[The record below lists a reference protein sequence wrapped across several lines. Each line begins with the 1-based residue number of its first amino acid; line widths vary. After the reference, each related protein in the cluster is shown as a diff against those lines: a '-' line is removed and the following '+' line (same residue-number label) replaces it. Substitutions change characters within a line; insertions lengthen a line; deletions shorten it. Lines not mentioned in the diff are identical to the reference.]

1 MKHAELAQQQTLY
14 FAIRLVIL
22 LSLLAS
28 IA

>member
-1 MKHAELAQQQTLY
+1 MKHIELVNEQILF

>member
-1 MKHAELAQQQTLY
+1 MKNAELVQQQVLY
-14 FAIRLVIL
+14 FAIRLAIL